1 MQTIQDRLARFLTE
15 ENISTQRFERL
26 CNLGVGAASKLSL
39 KSYATTYARIAK
51 AFPQLNIDWLKTGEG
66 DMYNP
71 TPTMDINVDLKM
83 SGQSQMALRDINNMG
98 DAKVQ
103 IAVLQERIKALQTQ
117 LAEKDARI
125 AELTKMNIFL
135 MNNQINSQQKK

>member
-15 ENISTQRFERL
+15 ENISTQKFERL
-26 CNLGVGAASKLSL
+26 CNLGVGAASKLSQ

-71 TPTMDINVDLKM
+71 APSMDINFDFKM
-83 SGQSQMALRDINNMG
+83 SGQSQMAVGNITNIN
-98 DAKVQ
+98 DAKTQ
-103 IAVLQERIKALQTQ
+103 IAVLQERIKALESQIV
-117 LAEKDARI
+117 EKDARI
-125 AELTKMNIFL
+125 AELTKMNNYL
-135 MNNQINSQQKK
+135 MEKK